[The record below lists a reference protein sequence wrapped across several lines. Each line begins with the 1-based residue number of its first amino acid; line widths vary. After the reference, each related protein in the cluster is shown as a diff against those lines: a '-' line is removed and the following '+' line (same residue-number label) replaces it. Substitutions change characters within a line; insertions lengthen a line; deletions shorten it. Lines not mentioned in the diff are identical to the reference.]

1 MQARLL
7 NYSCQE
13 DVKRLMHSIGVDY
26 YGLKIMQP
34 KGILRVIY
42 LSGISSFSANILKQE
57 LLSLGAELAIPREAL
72 LKERAVDCVLFGSDS
87 QIAKLLK
94 KLLVQPSSLRQIGCL
109 IKESIDNFRKDN
121 FLLKTPYHTIKIAKP
136 LIMGIL
142 NVTPD
147 SFSQDGLLKNI
158 NLRKGNSKLKE
169 VVLRRTEKMV
179 KEGADLID
187 VGGQS
192 SRPGSMPVSIR
203 QELQRVIPA
212 IKIIK
217 KNYPKVPLSVDT
229 YRPQVAMCAIEEGAS
244 IVNDI
249 TALASN
255 KMARIV
261 ARKKV
266 GIVLMHM
273 KGRPRSMQKNPFYKD
288 VLKEIYEFLS
298 KAIKKA
304 ARLGI
309 NKERVIIDVG
319 IGFGKRLEDNMKLV
333 KYLYE
338 FKSLG
343 RPILIGLSRKSFIGA
358 LLKKDNPQERLTGT
372 LAGLVLSVLNGA
384 KILRVHDVKEAKE
397 AIKFTYPILC
407 S

>member
-7 NYSCQE
+7 NHSYQQ
-13 DVKRLMHSIGVDY
+13 DTKRLMQSIGVDY

-34 KGILRVIY
+34 KGFLRVIY
-42 LSGISSFSANILKQE
+42 LSRISSFSANILKQE

-72 LKERAVDCVLFGSDS
+72 LKERSVDCLLFGSDS
-87 QIAKLLK
+87 QITKLLK
-94 KLLVQPSSLRQIGCL
+94 KLEVQPSGLRQIGCL
-109 IKESIDNFRKDN
+109 IKESIDNFKKESY
-121 FLLKTPYHTIKIAKP
+121 LLKTPCHTIKMIRP
-136 LIMGIL
+136 LVMGIL

-147 SFSQDGLLKNI
+147 SFSHDGLL
-158 NLRKGNSKLKE
+158 RDVKLKGKKLE
-169 VVLRRTEKMV
+169 LKEIVLRRTEEMI
-179 KEGADLID
+179 KEGVDLID

-192 SRPGSMPVSIR
+192 SRPGSVPVSIH
-203 QELQRVIPA
+203 QELQRAIPA

-217 KNYPKVPLSVDT
+217 KNYPKVPLSIDT
-229 YRPQVAMCAIEEGAS
+229 YRPQVAMQAIEEGAS

-249 TALASN
+249 TALAST
-255 KMARIV
+255 KMAKIV

-266 GIVLMHM
+266 GVVLMHM
-273 KGRPRSMQKNPFYKD
+273 KGKPCSMQRNPFYKD

-298 KAIKKA
+298 KAIKRA
-304 ARLGI
+304 ARFGI
-309 NKERVIIDVG
+309 DKEKIIIDVG
-319 IGFGKRLEDNMKLV
+319 IGFGKRLEDNMQLV

-343 RPILIGLSRKSFIGA
+343 RPILIGLSRKSFIGT
-358 LLKKDNPQERLTGT
+358 LLQKDNPSQRLSGT
-372 LAGLVLSVLNGA
+372 LAGLVLSILNGA

-397 AIKFTYPILC
+397 AIKFTYPVLC